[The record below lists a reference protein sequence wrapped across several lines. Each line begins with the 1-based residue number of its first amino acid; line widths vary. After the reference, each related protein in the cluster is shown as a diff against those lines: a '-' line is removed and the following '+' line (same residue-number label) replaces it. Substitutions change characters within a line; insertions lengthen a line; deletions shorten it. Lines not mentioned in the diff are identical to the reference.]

1 MKLSLQAAF
10 DYKLLLGLCLG
21 ILGLVTRLHCLAY
34 QPSLEHN
41 LISLKT
47 YTVEKSI
54 FEILSLLS
62 WFFPKFHIKLDNS
75 YSKYSW
81 LTSSVILLLI
91 LVFSFPLVRY
101 CSSHVRLFAT
111 LWTMAHQAPL
121 SKGFSRQE
129 YGSGLPCPPPGD
141 LPDPGIE
148 PTSLTSPALRWILY
162 Y

>member
-62 WFFPKFHIKLDNS
+62 WLFPKFHIKLGSS
-75 YSKYSW
+75 YSKCSW
-81 LTSSVILLLI
+81 LTFSVILLLI
-91 LVFSFPLVRY
+91 LVFSFPLVRR
-101 CSSHVRLFAT
+101 CFSHVRLFVT

-129 YGSGLPCPPPGD
+129 YGSGVPCPPPGN

-148 PTSLTSPALRWILY
+148 PTSLTSPALRWILNY
-162 Y
+162 